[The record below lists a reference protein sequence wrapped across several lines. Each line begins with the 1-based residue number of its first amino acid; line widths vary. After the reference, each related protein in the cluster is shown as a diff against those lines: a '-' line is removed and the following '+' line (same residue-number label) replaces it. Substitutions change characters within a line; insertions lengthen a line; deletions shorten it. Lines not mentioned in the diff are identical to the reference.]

1 MTFQLP
7 DLPYERDALAP
18 HVSAET
24 IEYHHG
30 KHHAGYVRK
39 LNEAVAGTRFADMSL
54 EAIVHESDGKVFDN
68 AAQHWNHSFYWNC
81 LSPRGGGD
89 PSGTLAEKIRDAFGD
104 LGSCRKAFDEAAS
117 GVFGSGWAWLVRDQ
131 KGGLAIRQTA
141 NAENPLL
148 RNETAL
154 LTCDMWEH
162 AYYIDYRNAKK
173 KYLAAFW
180 QLVNWRFTADRL
192 AG

>member
-180 QLVNWRFTADRL
+180 QLVNWRFAADRL